1 MTFIAVVHVI
11 VAITLIVLV
20 LIQDSKG
27 NGALGMGGVS
37 NSNSI
42 LGATGAQTF
51 ASKLTVVASIM
62 FAFTCI
68 GLSYYTSMGNKSV
81 IDSLPVAPVTAPE
94 SPQTTEP
101 ATTQAA
107 PAATTESTATSVDAK
122 AETQPSTGST
132 TK

>member
-1 MTFIAVVHVI
+1 MMTLIAIVHVI
-11 VAITLIVLV
+11 VAITLIALV

-51 ASKLTVVASIM
+51 ASKLTVGASIL
-62 FAFTCI
+62 FAVTCLA
-68 GLSYYTSMGNKSV
+68 LSYYTSLGNKSV
-81 IDSLPVAPVTAPE
+81 IDSLPVAPVTAPAA
-94 SPQTTEP
+94 PQ
-101 ATTQAA
+101 ATDATNNQA
-107 PAATTESTATSVDAK
+107 PAATQTATTPADSK

>member
-1 MTFIAVVHVI
+1 MMTFIAIVHVI
-11 VAITLIVLV
+11 VAITLIALV

-51 ASKLTVVASIM
+51 ASKLTVAASIL
-62 FAFTCI
+62 FAVTCLA
-68 GLSYYTSMGNKSV
+68 LSYYTSIGNKSV
-81 IDSLPVAPVTAPE
+81 IDSLPVAPVSAPAA
-94 SPQTTEP
+94 PQTTEATTNQAPTP
-101 ATTQAA
+101 ATAT
-107 PAATTESTATSVDAK
+107 PADAK
-122 AETQPSTGST
+122 AETQPSTGTT